1 MRIIHVGES
10 MIFMCKRHALYQGTD
25 DFLETE
31 EALLMKAARIILRSG
46 AFLGSG
52 PLS

>member
-1 MRIIHVGES
+1 
-10 MIFMCKRHALYQGTD
+10 MIFMCKRHGLYQGTD

>member
-10 MIFMCKRHALYQGTD
+10 MMFMCKHHALYQGTD

-31 EALLMKAARIILRSG
+31 EALLMKATQIILRTG
-46 AFLGSG
+46 AYLGSG
-52 PLS
+52 PL